1 MFLSLVCPCK
11 YLHLDLCLS
20 PSLTLYGGVP
30 TIRACTLSRH
40 RVKTGEQ
47 YKSPYEMSLVSKL
60 RPFEHEVGVSL
71 LNTTLQIIDVE
82 VDIKRY
88 ALTDVHKR
96 FQFSRSASGYGS

>member
-1 MFLSLVCPCK
+1 
-11 YLHLDLCLS
+11 
-20 PSLTLYGGVP
+20 
-30 TIRACTLSRH
+30 
-40 RVKTGEQ
+40 
-47 YKSPYEMSLVSKL
+47 MSLVSKL

-96 FQFSRSASGYGS
+96 FQFSRSASGYGSWELARAETGTISTVCYTHDRYMKVRLFTQVYVTSWWAVPFSVAHNFATQYG